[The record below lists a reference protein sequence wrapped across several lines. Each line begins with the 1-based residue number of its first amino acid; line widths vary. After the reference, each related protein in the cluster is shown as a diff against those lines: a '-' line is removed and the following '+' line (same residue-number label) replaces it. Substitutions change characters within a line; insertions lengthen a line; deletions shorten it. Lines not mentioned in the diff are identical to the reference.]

1 MSFLHQHP
9 QAEGLYN
16 PRYESDSCGVGF
28 VADISGN
35 RSHQILEKAME
46 ALANLT
52 HRGAVDADAKSGDGA
67 GVMTQIPHKL
77 FRRELEKMGY
87 RLTKD
92 TDLAV
97 GMIFL
102 PPKHNEMSVEDKIN
116 WDRCGVIIEEVLN
129 NYDLTFFGWR
139 DVPTDPSVLGDKA
152 AREMP
157 DIKQILVGKPKDIKD
172 SDEFERVLYLARKQI
187 EKRVA
192 KRGIKNFYIPSFS
205 HRTIV
210 YKGLFVAPQLKRF
223 YKDLSDKSYETAFT
237 IYHQRYSTNTFPTW
251 FLAHPFRMLAH
262 NGEINTLQGNEN
274 SMKAREREMTSPVW
288 KKIEDLIP
296 VIQEGGSDSAK
307 LDNAF
312 ELLVKS
318 GRHPLHAM
326 MMLVPEAYQNMPNMD
341 EDLRAFFEYHATLIE
356 PWDGPAMLVF
366 SDGDV
371 VAATLDRNGLRPA
384 RYTLTNDNIIVL
396 GSEVGVVDID
406 PKKVVEKGRLGPGKM
421 IAVDLVKGKFL
432 KNDEIKHMFVHQKPY
447 REWIKKHMI
456 RPQSLG
462 LGTNGRAMSRATTS
476 ELIQQQKA
484 FGYTAEDM
492 EKIVEPMAL
501 EAKEAVGSMGD
512 DTPLAVLSTK
522 PRLLYHYF
530 KQRFAQVTNP
540 PIDPLREDLV
550 MSLRTAVGARGSLL
564 EETEEHAR
572 LIKFN
577 SPIITNSELE
587 WLRTFD
593 NPYFQSETLPALF
606 DVADGEAGLETALLT
621 LCVEA
626 ERAVD
631 EGKTIL
637 ILSDRGVC
645 AEKAPMPMLLAVGAV
660 HHHLIRVGKRM
671 KASIVCET
679 GEPREEHHFAC
690 LIGYGASL
698 INPYLTFECM
708 EPLAKRVQEKAQ
720 RDKDYEKYA
729 DITPEKAAANWQKAI
744 EKGIM
749 KIMSKMGI
757 STVSSYRGAQIFEAI
772 GLDENLVNRC
782 FAGTDSRIGGV
793 GLKEIARDVLRFHEL
808 AFGKAGDARRD
819 TLPDF
824 GYYKFRKDGEAHAF
838 HPQGVRS
845 LHDAVR
851 NGDYERAYRNFARI
865 INERE
870 QPLTLRD
877 LLRFKSDRE
886 PIPVDE
892 VEPIENIVRRFCT
905 PGMSHGALSREAH
918 ITLAIATNRIGAKT
932 NSGEGGEAPARYHR
946 FEQDGT
952 IPGTEIPVKK
962 GDWANSLIK
971 QVASARFGVTP
982 EYLQSASQLEIKMAQ
997 GSKPGEGG
1005 QLPGHKVSEEIARIR
1020 HSVPGVTLISPPPH
1034 HDIYSIEDLAQL
1046 IYDLKR
1052 ANPHAK
1058 VAVKLVAEA
1067 GVGTVAAGVAK
1078 GYADVVH
1085 ISGHDGGTGASPWGS
1100 IKNAGLPWELGLAE
1114 TQQVLIK
1121 NGLRGRVT
1129 VRVDGGFKTGRDVV
1143 VAAMLGGEE
1152 YGFGSMAVVAAGCVM
1167 ARQ

>member
-1 MSFLHQHP
+1 
-9 QAEGLYN
+9 
-16 PRYESDSCGVGF
+16 
-28 VADISGN
+28 
-35 RSHQILEKAME
+35 
-46 ALANLT
+46 
-52 HRGAVDADAKSGDGA
+52 
-67 GVMTQIPHKL
+67 
-77 FRRELEKMGY
+77 
-87 RLTKD
+87 
-92 TDLAV
+92 
-97 GMIFL
+97 
-102 PPKHNEMSVEDKIN
+102 
-116 WDRCGVIIEEVLN
+116 
-129 NYDLTFFGWR
+129 
-139 DVPTDPSVLGDKA
+139 
-152 AREMP
+152 
-157 DIKQILVGKPKDIKD
+157 
-172 SDEFERVLYLARKQI
+172 
-187 EKRVA
+187 
-192 KRGIKNFYIPSFS
+192 
-205 HRTIV
+205 
-210 YKGLFVAPQLKRF
+210 
-223 YKDLSDKSYETAFT
+223 
-237 IYHQRYSTNTFPTW
+237 
-251 FLAHPFRMLAH
+251 
-262 NGEINTLQGNEN
+262 
-274 SMKAREREMTSPVW
+274 
-288 KKIEDLIP
+288 
-296 VIQEGGSDSAK
+296 
-307 LDNAF
+307 
-312 ELLVKS
+312 
-318 GRHPLHAM
+318 
-326 MMLVPEAYQNMPNMD
+326 
-341 EDLRAFFEYHATLIE
+341 
-356 PWDGPAMLVF
+356 
-366 SDGDV
+366 
-371 VAATLDRNGLRPA
+371 
-384 RYTLTNDNIIVL
+384 
-396 GSEVGVVDID
+396 
-406 PKKVVEKGRLGPGKM
+406 
-421 IAVDLVKGKFL
+421 
-432 KNDEIKHMFVHQKPY
+432 
-447 REWIKKHMI
+447 
-456 RPQSLG
+456 
-462 LGTNGRAMSRATTS
+462 
-476 ELIQQQKA
+476 
-484 FGYTAEDM
+484 
-492 EKIVEPMAL
+492 
-501 EAKEAVGSMGD
+501 
-512 DTPLAVLSTK
+512 
-522 PRLLYHYF
+522 
-530 KQRFAQVTNP
+530 
-540 PIDPLREDLV
+540 
-550 MSLRTAVGARGSLL
+550 L

-577 SPIITNSELE
+577 SPLITNSELE
-587 WLRTFD
+587 WLRTYD
-593 NPYFQSETLPALF
+593 NPHFQSETLPALF
-606 DVADGEAGLETALLT
+606 DVADGAAGLETALLT

-626 ERAVD
+626 ERAID

-645 AEKAPMPMLLAVGAV
+645 AEKAPIPMLLAVGAV

-698 INPYLTFECM
+698 INPYLAFECM
-708 EPLAKRVQEKAQ
+708 EPLAERVKEKAQ

-729 DITPEKAAANWQKAI
+729 DITPERAAANWQKAV

-772 GLDENLVNRC
+772 GLDENLVNHC
-782 FAGTDSRIGGV
+782 FAGTDSRISGV

-808 AFGKAGDARRD
+808 AFGNRDDSLTLAARNLANDARRP

-838 HPQGVRS
+838 HPQAIRN
-845 LHDAVR
+845 LHDAAR
-851 NGDYERAYRNFARI
+851 NGDYERAYRHFARI

-870 QPLTLRD
+870 HPLTLRD
-877 LLRFKSDRE
+877 LLQFKSDRE
-886 PIPVDE
+886 RIPIDE
-892 VEPIENIVRRFCT
+892 VEPVENIVRRFCT
-905 PGMSHGALSREAH
+905 PGMSHGALSRETH
-918 ITLAIATNRIGAKT
+918 MTLAIAMNRIGAKT
-932 NSGEGGEAPARYHR
+932 NSGEGGEDPVRYHR
-946 FEQDGT
+946 FEKDGT

-1114 TQQVLIK
+1114 AQQVLIK